1 MMTAQQEQS
10 RTVTQQLETM
20 AIQQALCT
28 QELTRAV
35 NAVQTSVSQVTDTVQ
50 RTHFK
55 ERKRPTRATTEASE
69 AEASQG
75 PMASQGPI
83 ETRIYTDEETAAAVA
98 DDQDSRHL

>member
-10 RTVTQQLETM
+10 RTVTQQLEAM

-35 NAVQTSVSQVTDTVQ
+35 NAVQTSVSQITDTVQ
-50 RTHFK
+50 RSHFK

-69 AEASQG
+69 AE
-75 PMASQGPI
+75 ASQGPI

-98 DDQDSRHL
+98 DDQDSSHL